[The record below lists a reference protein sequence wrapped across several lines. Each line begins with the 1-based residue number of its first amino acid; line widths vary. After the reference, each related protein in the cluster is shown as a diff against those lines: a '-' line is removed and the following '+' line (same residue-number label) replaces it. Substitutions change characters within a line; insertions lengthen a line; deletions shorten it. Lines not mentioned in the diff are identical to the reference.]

1 MIAFLASAGVP
12 ADIAIA
18 GTLVARVTLLLGT
31 VIFGYL
37 FYQLTIVKYGKNP
50 V

>member
-1 MIAFLASAGVP
+1 MSLLARAGVRGG
-12 ADIAIA
+12 IAVA
-18 GTLVARVTLLLGT
+18 GTLVVRVTMLLGS
-31 VIFGYL
+31 VVFGYL